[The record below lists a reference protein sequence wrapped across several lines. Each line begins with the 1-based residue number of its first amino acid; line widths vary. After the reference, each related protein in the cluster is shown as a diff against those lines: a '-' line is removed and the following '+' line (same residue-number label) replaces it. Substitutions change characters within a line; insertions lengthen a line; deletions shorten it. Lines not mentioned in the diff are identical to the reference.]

1 MTQLLLALVAAALFA
16 GAALY
21 INVAEHPAR
30 LGLDDRAALE
40 QWKPSYSRAVPL
52 QAGLALAGGA
62 LGIWGWLDGGGPM
75 ALAGAILMLAIVAFT
90 LTIIFPTNNR
100 LKATAPADAG
110 PQSRALLAAW
120 GRLHAVRTL
129 LGLTATAAFA
139 AALCW
144 RL

>member
-1 MTQLLLALVAAALFA
+1 MIQLLLALVAAALFA

-40 QWKPSYSRAVPL
+40 QWKPSYARAVPL
-52 QAGLALAGGA
+52 QAGLALASGA
-62 LGIWGWLDGGGPM
+62 LGIWGWVDGGGAM
-75 ALAGAILMLAIVAFT
+75 ALTGAILMLAIVAFT

-110 PQSRALLAAW
+110 PASRALLVAW
-120 GRLHAVRTL
+120 SRLHAVRTV
-129 LGLTATAAFA
+129 LGLAATTAFA
-139 AALCW
+139 AALW
-144 RL
+144 GKL